1 MKRFLIF
8 IALLAA
14 VSCENEIPYDF
25 GEAGPK
31 LMVTGFLYAGA
42 AEHTVNVS
50 LSEGGTVSGVGDAT
64 VRCYVNGTLAAS
76 ASAHS
81 DDKARGAQYHQLPV
95 SFKADFTV
103 GDVVVLEVE
112 AAGHKA
118 FTPELTVPHKPI
130 VEKTDTTYT
139 TVTHTDWS
147 EEVLRFTV
155 DMTDRKGEDNWY
167 ALNLV
172 KEVTGTFSFEDGRP
186 DIPVVRRSYPMIS
199 HSSLTDPILLDG
211 NMALTDVDLDIMDYM
226 DYLGD
231 GRFETFSDQ
240 LFRDGPARLVF
251 DSPMQF
257 YYPGADPDLLFE
269 ALRQDFG
276 NEVSWSAEWPV
287 REISRTLEVQVHGCS
302 KDAYLYLRALRT
314 VRSNGYNPVLT
325 EPVTVPGNIIDGIG
339 FVDIL
344 NTAAVR
350 IDLPEN

>member
-1 MKRFLIF
+1 MKRLSIV
-8 IALLAA
+8 ALLLA
-14 VSCENEIPYDF
+14 VVACENEIPYDF
-25 GEAGPK
+25 GQAGQK
-31 LMVTGFLYAGA
+31 LMVTGFLYSGTP
-42 AEHTVNVS
+42 EQVVNVS
-50 LSEGGTVSGVGDAT
+50 LSEGETVSGVEDAM
-64 VRCYVNGTLAAS
+64 VRCYVNGMLAAT

-81 DDKARGAQYHQLPV
+81 DDKARDARYHQLPV
-95 SFKADFTV
+95 RFSADFV
-103 GDVVVLEVE
+103 AGDVVVLEVE
-112 AAGHKA
+112 ADGYKA
-118 FTPELTVPHKPI
+118 STPELTVPHKPI

-325 EPVTVPGNIIDGIG
+325 EPVTIPGNIIGGIG
-339 FVDIL
+339 FVDVL
-344 NTAAVR
+344 NTSAVR
-350 IDLPEN
+350 IGLPEN

>member
-1 MKRFLIF
+1 MKRLLLF

-14 VSCENEIPYDF
+14 VACENDIPYDF

-42 AEHTVNVS
+42 AEQTVNVS

-155 DMTDRKGEDNWY
+155 DMTDRK
-167 ALNLV
+167 
-172 KEVTGTFSFEDGRP
+172 EVTGTFSFEDGRL

-269 ALRQDFG
+269 VLRQDFG

-325 EPVTVPGNIIDGIG
+325 EPVTIPGNIIDGIG

-350 IDLPEN
+350 IGLPED

>member
-1 MKRFLIF
+1 MKRLLLF

-14 VSCENEIPYDF
+14 VACENEIPYDF

-42 AEHTVNVS
+42 PEQVVNVS

-64 VRCYVNGTLAAS
+64 VRCYVNGTLAAT

-118 FTPELTVPHKPI
+118 FTPELTVPAAPI
-130 VEKTDTTYT
+130 VEKADTTHT

-251 DSPMQF
+251 DSPMQY

-269 ALRQDFG
+269 VLQQDFG

-325 EPVTVPGNIIDGIG
+325 EPVTIPGNIIDGIG
-339 FVDIL
+339 FVDVL
-344 NTAAVR
+344 NTTAVR
-350 IDLPEN
+350 IGLPEN

>member
-14 VSCENEIPYDF
+14 VACENEIPYDF

-31 LMVTGFLYAGA
+31 LMVTGFLYAGE
-42 AEHTVNVS
+42 AEQTVYVS

-118 FTPELTVPHKPI
+118 FTPELTVPAAPI
-130 VEKTDTTYT
+130 VEKADTTHT
-139 TVTHTDWS
+139 TVTHADWS
-147 EEVLRFTV
+147 EEVVRFTV

-269 ALRQDFG
+269 VLRQDFG

>member
-14 VSCENEIPYDF
+14 VACENEIPYDF

-31 LMVTGFLYAGA
+31 LMVTGFLYAGT
-42 AEHTVNVS
+42 AEQTVHVS

-118 FTPELTVPHKPI
+118 FTPELTVPAAPI
-130 VEKTDTTYT
+130 VEKADTTYT

-147 EEVLRFTV
+147 EDVLRFTV

-186 DIPVVRRSYPMIS
+186 DIPVVRRSYPTIS

-251 DSPMQF
+251 DSPMQY

-269 ALRQDFG
+269 VLRQDFG

-302 KDAYLYLRALRT
+302 QDAYLYLRALRT

-325 EPVTVPGNIIDGIG
+325 EPVTIPGNIIDGIG

-350 IDLPEN
+350 IGLPED